1 MVQKAPVLNKKRG
14 EGHPKAK
21 LTEQDV
27 RLIRQLHPDLSYRV
41 LARKFDVSKRA
52 IESAVTRKTWRH
64 VA

>member
-1 MVQKAPVLNKKRG
+1 MEQAVERR
-14 EGHPKAK
+14 HYFCK
-21 LTEQDV
+21 LTESDV
-27 RLIRQLHPDLSYRV
+27 RLIRQLHPELSYRV

>member
-1 MVQKAPVLNKKRG
+1 MDENVERRNYFC
-14 EGHPKAK
+14 K
-21 LTEQDV
+21 LSPDDV

>member
-1 MVQKAPVLNKKRG
+1 MERRNYCT
-14 EGHPKAK
+14 K
-21 LTEQDV
+21 LSADDV

-52 IESAVTRKTWRH
+52 IESVVTRKTWRH